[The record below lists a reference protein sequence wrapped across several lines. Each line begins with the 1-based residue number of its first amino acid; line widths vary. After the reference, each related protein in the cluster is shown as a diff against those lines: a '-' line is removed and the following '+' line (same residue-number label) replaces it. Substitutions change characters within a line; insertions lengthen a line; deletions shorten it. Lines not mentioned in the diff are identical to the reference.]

1 MSIYTTIK
9 EDATTALKNK
19 DSERRIIYQTI
30 LTALKNKAIEVKT
43 PDSLTDEQA
52 QEVLSKL
59 AKQNNESIAYC
70 AMWKTDKMK
79 RLVTEREIL
88 SRYLPKQLTEKEI
101 RDIITTVL
109 ASLGITEPT
118 SKSKGIIMKV
128 LMPQIKGKAD
138 GKQVNEILE
147 TFFTDKNKSK

>member
-19 DSERRIIYQTI
+19 DAERRIIYQTI

-147 TFFTDKNKSK
+147 TFFADKNKSK

>member
-128 LMPQIKGKAD
+128 LMPQVKGKAD

-147 TFFTDKNKSK
+147 TFFTDKKHSK

>member
-79 RLVTEREIL
+79 RLITEKEIL
-88 SRYLPKQLTEKEI
+88 ARYLPKQLTEKEI
-101 RDIITTVL
+101 RDIIITVL